1 MADPQITISS
11 SELSKWGE
19 RLAAEDW
26 SWLTWKY
33 ILGDAAF
40 IALWFLFFSVL
51 IALFIPSCRKKLGA
65 ASRVNVS
72 GGTMFSAFV
81 FTWIVGIFGQGALF
95 GPGPYAYW
103 LHQILGPESFEA
115 ISDWTFRYLTLVG
128 LLFG

>member
-1 MADPQITISS
+1 MADPKISVSS

-33 ILGDAAF
+33 ILGDAAL
-40 IALWFLFFSVL
+40 IALWFVFILVL
-51 IALFIPSCRKKLGA
+51 ISLLIPSYRKKLGA

-72 GGTMFSAFV
+72 GGTIFSAFV
-81 FTWIVGIFGQGALF
+81 ITWIIGAFGQGALF
-95 GPGPYAYW
+95 GPGPYSYW
-103 LHQILGPESFEA
+103 LHQLLGPDLFVS
-115 ISDWTFRYLTLVG
+115 ISDWTFRYLTIVG